1 MSAYFGACDSAGVA
15 SGSSL
20 NSDNGICF
28 WHTYTCPGSGSQTLQ
43 TLGAYCHKESGGNA
57 YVRVGIYNSAGTT
70 LIAQTSGMAITVND
84 SVDSWLE
91 EAVSA
96 TLTGG
101 TDYII
106 AWAAHPSVDV
116 YCDHVDETRSDAAYK
131 YIDYSAG
138 LPSSLPTPDDDYY
151 MYAVRAKVEAAGGGQ
166 IARPVSDVSVG
177 NWTASSGTDRYAMVD
192 EETASD
198 TDYITSGAAPAND
211 ACVLALG
218 ALSTPVAGT
227 VTLRVRAKYV

>member
-15 SGSSL
+15 SGSSF

-70 LIAQTSGMAITVND
+70 LIAQTSGMAMTVD
-84 SVDSWLE
+84 DTVDSWLE

-106 AWAAHPSVDV
+106 AWAAHSGVEV
-116 YCDHVDETRSDAAYK
+116 YCDHGDETRSAANYK
-131 YIDYSAG
+131 FIDYSAG
-138 LPSSLPTPDDDYY
+138 LPSSLPTPDNAYN
-151 MYAVRAKVEAAGGGQ
+151 MYAVRAKVEAAGG
-166 IARPVSDVSVG
+166 A
-177 NWTASSGTDRYAMVD
+177 VD
-192 EETASD
+192 SNFFFFP
-198 TDYITSGAAPAND
+198 YF
-211 ACVLALG
+211 
-218 ALSTPVAGT
+218 
-227 VTLRVRAKYV
+227 